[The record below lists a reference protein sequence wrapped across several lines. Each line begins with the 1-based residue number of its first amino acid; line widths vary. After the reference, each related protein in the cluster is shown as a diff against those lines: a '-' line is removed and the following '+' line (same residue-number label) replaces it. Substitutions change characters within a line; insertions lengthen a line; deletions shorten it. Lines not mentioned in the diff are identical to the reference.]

1 MNNSL
6 TNVSVRQLERAIK
19 IKAKLETLQA
29 QLDEV
34 LGGDGTEIPS
44 PFRKKRRMSAAGRA
58 AIAAGARRRWA
69 KIKGEATAPAAAKK
83 PRRKMSAAAKARM
96 SAVAKERWK
105 KAKAA
110 GKTTL

>member
-1 MNNSL
+1 MYNSL
-6 TNVSVRQLERAIK
+6 ANVSVRQLERAIE

-34 LGGDGTEIPS
+34 LGGNGGEVPI

-58 AIAAGARRRWA
+58 AIAAGARKRWA
-69 KIKGEATAPAAAKK
+69 KYRGGPAVSASAK

-110 GKTTL
+110 GKSTL